1 MSGPR
6 HPGAADLRVLAG
18 EAVLGLLPAAE
29 AAALERR
36 ARQEAPLAGAFA
48 FWRERLL
55 DLDLSA
61 PRVVPS
67 PRLWQRIERGLDAPL
82 PADDGPTG
90 AGRLWRSLGFW
101 RGLGAG
107 MATAAATLLL
117 VLLLGLGRG
126 GAPAP
131 VAVALLLSPD
141 DGIAGAVVE
150 AYADGSVELLP
161 LVEIAVPQ
169 GRVLQ
174 VWTLWDPARGPVP
187 LGLLQAAVPARLEAA
202 GLPRPVARQLYE
214 ITLEPAGG
222 SPTGRPTGPV
232 LFKGLA
238 VALP

>member
-6 HPGAADLRVLAG
+6 PAEELQTLAG
-18 EAVLGLLPAAE
+18 EAALGLLPAGE

-36 ARQEAPLAGAFA
+36 ARQEAPLAAA
-48 FWRERLL
+48 LVFWRERLL
-55 DLDLSA
+55 ELDLAA
-61 PRVVPS
+61 PRVPPS
-67 PRLWQRIERGLDAPL
+67 PQLWARIERGLGAQP
-82 PADDGPTG
+82 PAGEASAG

-107 MATAAATLLL
+107 MAAAAAALLL

-141 DGIAGAVVE
+141 DGAAGAVVE
-150 AYADGSVELLP
+150 VYADGSVALLP

-174 VWTLWDPARGPVP
+174 VWTLWDQARGPVP
-187 LGLLQAAVPARLEAA
+187 LGLLPSAVPARLEVA
-202 GLPRPVARQLYE
+202 GLPRPVAHQLYE